1 MHHLVRQGEMAG
13 LMLLAIHNVTFLI
26 EEAQSCRKAI
36 LEGRFQEYFSR
47 WSSTRGP
54 LAVQ

>member
-1 MHHLVRQGEMAG
+1 MAG

-47 WSSTRGP
+47 WSSARGP